1 MGYLFLSISLFS
13 GALKGFCGKK
23 LGNFAED
30 LKSSVLLNLKR
41 MLLCVLFGVM
51 VLLLLGDIGYII
63 PSSGVLLSAALS
75 GVGTTAFVVSWL
87 LAVRKNAYMMLDVF
101 LMLGTLV
108 PMLLGRFILS
118 EPITL
123 KQWIG
128 FAVLIV
134 ATLIMCSYNS
144 SIKGKITVSSIVL
157 LLISGLANGVT
168 DFSQKLYVKTL
179 PELPVS
185 VFNFY
190 TYVFAAITL
199 ALILLFLPK
208 GEKRAE
214 IDDPSKI
221 KSLYVLVMAVA
232 LSANSFFKTMAAGYL
247 DSARLYPL
255 NQGASMLLSILMAS
269 IFFKE
274 KFTLKAFFGIVL
286 AFAALM
292 IMNT

>member
-23 LGNFAED
+23 LGNFADD

-41 MLLCVLFGVM
+41 MLLCVLFGAV
-51 VLLLLGDIGYII
+51 VLLLLGDIGYIL
-63 PSSGVLLSAALS
+63 PSGSVLLIAALS

-144 SIKGKITVSSIVL
+144 SIKGKITVSSIIL

-208 GEKRAE
+208 GDKQAD
-214 IDDPSKI
+214 IDDSSKI
-221 KSLYVLVMAVA
+221 KSLYVLIMAVA